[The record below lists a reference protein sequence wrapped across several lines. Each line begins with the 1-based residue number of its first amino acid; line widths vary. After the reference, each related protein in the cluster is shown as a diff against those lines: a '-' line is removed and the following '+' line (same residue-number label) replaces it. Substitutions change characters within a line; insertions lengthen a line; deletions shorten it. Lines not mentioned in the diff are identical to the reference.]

1 MKKIVYIL
9 TCVLLFS
16 ACENFYLENQ
26 LGYEPTIEDVRNFAY
41 TLTEADYASIASNP
55 TNVATALSM
64 GSFENDSS
72 VYVRLQNLKTDKYFA
87 DTLIAPEL
95 FIPAFMTARYP
106 NLSEGTICEV
116 TYRITADMP
125 IYFSE
130 FQTIRSVKDPQVPYT
145 SVDEIIPAL
154 DTLVDNRMKKEGY
167 KYVVNFSDE
176 VTYVYQY
183 VDSTFAL
190 FQSEMINVIALSN
203 NDYKAIGTTKIV
215 DPQTILNTYLLNR
228 FPYASVDA
236 KYGVIYKNDK
246 GSNAFGEFNYDGS
259 KWIMLSTITDE
270 TMSFEVK
277 NTWKANTSTYLS
289 EPFLGHGQG
298 KFVIQ
303 NVTLQDP
310 LTYVWYYSSSYGM
323 CASAY
328 KDNASWDSEA
338 WLVSPVI
345 KLKKARNP
353 QLIFDQAFNKAPN
366 FTEEATV
373 MVSTD
378 YKGDVTTCTWEA
390 LEWNKHKDGSLNVP
404 PGTSWVF
411 QTTGNLDLSKYKGKS
426 IYIGFRYTTSGGIS
440 GTWEIKNVLVYEPE
454 TEE

>member
-1 MKKIVYIL
+1 MKKVLYIF
-9 TCVLLFS
+9 TIALLFV
-16 ACENFYLENQ
+16 ACENFYLDNQ
-26 LGYEPTIEDVRNFAY
+26 LGYQPTIDDVRNFAY

-55 TNVATALSM
+55 TNIATALSM
-64 GSFENDSS
+64 GAFEKDSS

-95 FIPAFMTARYP
+95 FIPAFMAARYP

-125 IYFSE
+125 IYYNE
-130 FQTIRSVKDPQVPYT
+130 FKIIREFVPKT
-145 SVDEIIPAL
+145 TLNTVEEIIPAL
-154 DTLVDNRMKKEGY
+154 EQQVNNYFKKEGY
-167 KYVVNFSDE
+167 KFVVNFSDE

-183 VDSTFAL
+183 VDSAFSL
-190 FQSEMINVIALSN
+190 FQSEMIDVIALSN
-203 NDYKAIGTTKIV
+203 ADYATIGTSKIA
-215 DPQTILNTYLLNR
+215 DAQTTINIYLSRR
-228 FPYASVDA
+228 FPYAVADT
-236 KYGVIYKNDK
+236 KYGIIYKNDK
-246 GSNAFGEFNYDGS
+246 GSNTFAEFTYDGT
-259 KWIMLSTITDE
+259 KWNMLSTIADE

-277 NTWKANTSTYLS
+277 GVWKANTSTYLS

-323 CASAY
+323 CASAF

-353 QLIFDQAFNKAPN
+353 QLIFDQAFNKAAN

-373 MVSTD
+373 LVSTD
-378 YKGDVTTCTWEA
+378 YKGDVTTCTWTP
-390 LEWNKHKDGSLNVP
+390 LEWNKNEDGSLNVP
-404 PGTSWVF
+404 PGVSWVF
-411 QTTGNLDLSKYKGKS
+411 QTTGNLDLSAFKGQS
-426 IYIGFRYTTSGGIS
+426 IYLGFRYTTSGGIS
-440 GTWEIKNVLVYEPE
+440 GTWEIKNILVYEPE
-454 TEE
+454 E

>member
-1 MKKIVYIL
+1 MKKVLYIF
-9 TCVLLFS
+9 TIALLFV

-26 LGYEPTIEDVRNFAY
+26 LGYQPTIDDVRNFAY

-55 TNVATALSM
+55 TNISTALSM

-72 VYVRLQNLKTDKYFA
+72 VYARLQNLKTDKYFA

-95 FIPAFMTARYP
+95 FIPAFMAARYP

-125 IYFSE
+125 IYFAE
-130 FQTIRSVKDPQVPYT
+130 FKTIRPVKDPATPYT
-145 SVDEIIPAL
+145 SIDDVIPAL
-154 DTLVDNRMKKEGY
+154 DTLVDPRMKKEGY

-176 VTYVYQY
+176 ITYIYQY
-183 VDSTFAL
+183 VDSAFSL
-190 FQSEMINVIALSN
+190 FQSEMIDVIALSN
-203 NDYKAIGTTKIV
+203 ADYATIGTSKIA
-215 DPQTILNTYLLNR
+215 DAQTTINIYLSRR
-228 FPYASVDA
+228 FPYAVADT
-236 KYGVIYKNDK
+236 KYGIIYKNDK
-246 GSNAFGEFNYDGS
+246 GSNTFAEFTYDGT
-259 KWIMLSTITDE
+259 KWNMLSTIADE

-277 NTWKANTSTYLS
+277 GVWKANTSTYLS

-303 NVTLQDP
+303 NVILQDP

-323 CASAY
+323 CASAF

-353 QLIFDQAFNKAPN
+353 QLIFDQAFNKAAN

-373 MVSTD
+373 LVSTD
-378 YKGDVTTCTWEA
+378 YKGDVETCTWTP
-390 LEWNKHKDGSLNVP
+390 LEWNKNEDGSLNVP

-411 QTTGNLDLSKYKGKS
+411 QTTGNLDLSAFKGQS
-426 IYIGFRYTTSGGIS
+426 IYLGFRYTTSGGIS

-454 TEE
+454 E

>member
-154 DTLVDNRMKKEGY
+154 DTLVDNRMKKEG
-167 KYVVNFSDE
+167 
-176 VTYVYQY
+176 
-183 VDSTFAL
+183 
-190 FQSEMINVIALSN
+190 
-203 NDYKAIGTTKIV
+203 
-215 DPQTILNTYLLNR
+215 
-228 FPYASVDA
+228 
-236 KYGVIYKNDK
+236 
-246 GSNAFGEFNYDGS
+246 
-259 KWIMLSTITDE
+259 
-270 TMSFEVK
+270 
-277 NTWKANTSTYLS
+277 
-289 EPFLGHGQG
+289 
-298 KFVIQ
+298 
-303 NVTLQDP
+303 
-310 LTYVWYYSSSYGM
+310 
-323 CASAY
+323 
-328 KDNASWDSEA
+328 
-338 WLVSPVI
+338 
-345 KLKKARNP
+345 
-353 QLIFDQAFNKAPN
+353 
-366 FTEEATV
+366 
-373 MVSTD
+373 
-378 YKGDVTTCTWEA
+378 
-390 LEWNKHKDGSLNVP
+390 
-404 PGTSWVF
+404 
-411 QTTGNLDLSKYKGKS
+411 
-426 IYIGFRYTTSGGIS
+426 
-440 GTWEIKNVLVYEPE
+440 
-454 TEE
+454 

>member
-1 MKKIVYIL
+1 MKKVLYIF
-9 TCVLLFS
+9 TCVLLFT

-26 LGYEPTIEDVRNFAY
+26 LGYEPSIEDVRNFAY

-55 TNVATALSM
+55 TNIATAISM

-72 VYVRLQNLKTDKYFA
+72 VYARLQNLKTDKYFA

-95 FIPAFMTARYP
+95 FIPAFMAARYP

-125 IYFSE
+125 IYFSD
-130 FQTIRSVKDPQVPYT
+130 FKVIRSFTSATPLT
-145 SVDEIIPAL
+145 SVEEIIPAL
-154 DTLVDNRMKKEGY
+154 DAQINSLMKKEGY
-167 KYVVNFSDE
+167 KFLVNFSDE
-176 VTYVYQY
+176 IVYLYQY
-183 VDSTFAL
+183 TEGAFSL
-190 FQSEMINVIALSN
+190 YQNEMINVVALSTA
-203 NDYKAIGTTKIV
+203 DYDEIGTNKIA
-215 DPQTILNTYLLNR
+215 DPQRIINTYLLRR
-228 FPYASVDA
+228 FPYAAVDT

-246 GSNAFGEFNYDGS
+246 GSNVFGEFTYDGTT
-259 KWIMLSTITDE
+259 WNMLSAIADE

-277 NTWKANTSTYLS
+277 GVWKANTSTYLS

-303 NVTLQDP
+303 NVLLQDP

-366 FTEEATV
+366 FIEEATV
-373 MVSTD
+373 LVSTD
-378 YKGDVTTCTWEA
+378 YKGDVATCNWTP
-390 LEWNKHKDGSLNVP
+390 LEWNKNEDGSLNVP
-404 PGTSWVF
+404 PGVSWVF
-411 QTTGNLDLSKYKGKS
+411 QTTGNLDLSAFKGQS
-426 IYIGFRYTTSGGIS
+426 IYLGFRYTTSGGIS

-454 TEE
+454 E